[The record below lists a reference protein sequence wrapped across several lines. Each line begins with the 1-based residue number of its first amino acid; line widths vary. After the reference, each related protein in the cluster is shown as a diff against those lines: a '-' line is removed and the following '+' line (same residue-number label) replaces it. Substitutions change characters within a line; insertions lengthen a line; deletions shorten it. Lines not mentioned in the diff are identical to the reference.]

1 MKKIL
6 SLAIL
11 LGSFALLN
19 AQTQIG
25 FLYEGYAYQNGDTMV
40 VTIDPDGGHC
50 AAVSFR
56 NQTASVIRDLVV
68 TLTEVEQNGVEVWGL
83 CMGDQCI
90 PALTSTPIT
99 LTPNA
104 EYSDFTMD
112 YTANTEIANPYGI
125 YNMQI
130 SNGTITCSVLLRLNG
145 YTETIGIGT
154 AAAATTVKAYP
165 NPAHQQVA
173 ISYDLSQPSTLVI
186 YNALGQLVSSQAVA
200 GNGTAVISDLPAGL
214 YAYGISGQKMQ
225 KLIVR

>member
-25 FLYEGYAYQNGDTMV
+25 FLYEGHAYQNGDTIV
-40 VTIDPDGGHC
+40 VTVDPDGSNCHD
-50 AAVSFR
+50 VSFR
-56 NQTASVIRDLVV
+56 NQTASVIRDLVI
-68 TLTEVEQNGVEVWGL
+68 TLTEVEQNGVEVWAL
-83 CMGDQCI
+83 CTGEQCI
-90 PALTSTPIT
+90 PALTSNPIT

-104 EYSDFTMD
+104 EYNEFSMD
-112 YTANTEIANPYGI
+112 YTADLSVEHPHGTYT
-125 YNMQI
+125 MQI
-130 SNGTITCSVLLRLNG
+130 SNGSITCSVLLRLNA
-145 YTETIGIGT
+145 YTETVGIDNQAV
-154 AAAATTVKAYP
+154 AASVKAYP